1 MRGKEGKS
9 VYWPCSRSQPFE
21 LALAG
26 FTHASTKA
34 VAGRPPMATTRLPQQ
49 AASSSPANDT
59 ETAYST
65 MPSYPSRPQSAR
77 PMSARSQNV
86 PQRNPNQSMYAST
99 FNARDDNPEIYAK
112 AMQFLKSE
120 PTPNYTLIS
129 EWGDSLRKAN
139 DSEWRK
145 KFFMS
150 IYTSANEDV
159 VDTAYEKENNDK
171 KDKAFYE
178 W

>member
-1 MRGKEGKS
+1 
-9 VYWPCSRSQPFE
+9 
-21 LALAG
+21 
-26 FTHASTKA
+26 
-34 VAGRPPMATTRLPQQ
+34 MATTRWQQQQPPQQ
-49 AASSSPANDT
+49 PASSSPANDAAHT
-59 ETAYST
+59 T

-77 PMSARSQNV
+77 PTSARSQSV
-86 PQRNPNQSMYAST
+86 PRGESQKNPNQSMYAST
-99 FNARDDNPEIYAK
+99 FNARDDNPELYAK

-139 DSEWRK
+139 DTEWRK
-145 KFFMS
+145 KFFKS

-159 VDTAYEKENNDK
+159 VDTAYEKANNDK

-178 W
+178 WWVTLFSAGLGLFWESLGA